1 MSQLSLDFVSAQ
13 RTLAKPKPY
22 IGLGLLLAGALALA
36 IAAWSNEQQ
45 VETNNALRLKRD
57 QLAARAQRR
66 QPQEKAPPELTAQL
80 DQAGAAYAQ
89 ILIAWDE
96 LFHSLESSRNGDIAL
111 LSLNADAAKREFVL
125 SGEAKDFGALSHFS
139 DTLSASP
146 LFARVALSNHKLSEG
161 APPIVVKF
169 ELTLAWRESAGAR
182 R

>member
-13 RTLAKPKPY
+13 RTLARPKLY
-22 IGLGLLLAGALALA
+22 LGLGLLLAGALALA

-45 VETNNALRLKRD
+45 VETNNALRQKRD

-66 QPQEKAPPELTAQL
+66 QPQEKVPPELTAQF
-80 DQAGAAYAQ
+80 DQAAAAHAQ
-89 ILIAWDE
+89 ILTAWDD
-96 LFHSLESSRNGDIAL
+96 LFQTLETSKNGDIAL
-111 LSLNADAAKREFVL
+111 LSLNADTAKKEFVL
-125 SGEAKDFGALSHFS
+125 GGEAKDFGALSHFS

-169 ELTLAWRESAGAR
+169 ELTLAWRDSASAR